1 MSSLGNREVMSANI
15 RRYMKANHVNRKEL
29 SAALKT
35 PYTTVSDWINGKTYP
50 RIDKIEMMAKFFGI
64 EKKDLVEKYS
74 LNTSASQG
82 KSNDETLP
90 PGSQI
95 APDLTELSRIPV
107 LGHTACGSPIPA
119 IREYDYACVNRALKA
134 DFALVAEGKSMTGCG
149 IMDGSL
155 VLFQKTE
162 SVDNGTIAAVT
173 VGDATTIKKF
183 YQYGDTVVL
192 KPCNPDYPEQE
203 YTEEELDSIHVFGQ
217 IIACLT
223 DYSC

>member
-1 MSSLGNREVMSANI
+1 MSDLGNKKIMAENI
-15 RRYMKANHVNRKEL
+15 ARYMHDYNFTVADVSRKL
-29 SAALKT
+29 DI
-35 PYTTVSDWINGKTYP
+35 PYTTVAGWVKGSTYP
-50 RIDKIEMMAKFFGI
+50 RIDKIEMLAHLFGI

-134 DFALVAEGKSMTGCG
+134 DFALIAEGKSMTGCG

>member
-1 MSSLGNREVMSANI
+1 MELSEIVKSIREQQHLSLGRLSELTGISKGTLSLWERGINPKKPGKPLTPTMENLRKLASA
-15 RRYMKANHVNRKEL
+15 
-29 SAALKT
+29 S
-35 PYTTVSDWINGKTYP
+35 S
-50 RIDKIEMMAKFFGI
+50 
-64 EKKDLVEKYS
+64 YS
-74 LNTSASQG
+74 L
-82 KSNDETLP
+82 DELVGLLDEESTIEIPGPKVELP